1 MLALT
6 LIVPWVLGQDP
17 DPITEIRRQAE
28 QGDVD
33 AQFNLG
39 GRYFRGVGVPEDDT
53 EAARWLRLA
62 AEQGHAAGLCCNFGG
77 RRRVSGDLASRHGRI
92 VRIAGAHSGSYR
104 SDNPICTRT
113 QEKLGRLR
121 GQMQQRGAV
130 EPPSQGDGPHPDRWR
145 RHAQVAPISRV
156 QLGQQLP

>member
-1 MLALT
+1 MERRPTSILTTLAVSVRALT
-6 LIVPWVLGQDP
+6 LIAPWALGQDP

-33 AQFNLG
+33 VQFNLG

-77 RRRVSGDLASRHGRI
+77 RRRV
-92 VRIAGAHSGSYR
+92 
-104 SDNPICTRT
+104 T
-113 QEKLGRLR
+113 
-121 GQMQQRGAV
+121 
-130 EPPSQGDGPHPDRWR
+130 
-145 RHAQVAPISRV
+145 
-156 QLGQQLP
+156 